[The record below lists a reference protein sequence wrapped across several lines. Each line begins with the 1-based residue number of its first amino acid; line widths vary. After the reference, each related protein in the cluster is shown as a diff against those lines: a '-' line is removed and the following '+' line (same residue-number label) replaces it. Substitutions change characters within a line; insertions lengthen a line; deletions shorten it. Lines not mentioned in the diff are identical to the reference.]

1 VGCSLGGGQH
11 FSQER
16 KMESVEVYTKRVYLF
31 VLTCLVAAFLFTA
44 PSSFAQAA
52 GTGTISGTITDPSN
66 AAIAGASVDVL
77 DVDTGIVRT
86 IQTDDS
92 GLYSAT
98 FLQPGHYQVTATKEG
113 FGKIEQKD
121 ILLEVGHSLTVNLAL
136 PVKTTAETVTVTAEN
151 PLLEPEKTD
160 LSQTVSQTLA
170 ANLPLNGRR
179 WENFALLTPGATTDG
194 SHGLVSYHGISGL
207 FNNSAVDGTSNMQ
220 AFFSEDRGRTT
231 VGYTYSL
238 DAIQEFQVTS
248 NSFSAEFGQAAGG
261 VVNAITKSG
270 TNDVH
275 GDVFYYLRYPSLNA
289 LDPYSKSQGILT
301 QPEHQRQQFGGS
313 VGGPII
319 KDKLFFFANYDGQRR
334 SFPIIYTGPTP
345 AALPAVSTANC
356 SAVIGITATQCS
368 AAVNY
373 VLGTIGARPRYGDQD
388 VYLGKLDYQASTNNH
403 LSVSFNFMDWKAPN
417 DYQGNPTYAVSSS
430 GQNGNYI
437 THERFLVAHWNSVLS
452 ATMVNDL
459 RFQWSRDLEV
469 YSANASGPSVA
480 LGSSSGGIFA
490 YGMPNAL
497 PRPAFPD
504 EHRLEFADSIS
515 MVHNR
520 HTFKFGVDIS
530 PIHELLINLFQGG
543 GIYSYAYNSG
553 NPSTTFQAWLGD
565 LYNLPLSTDSAAT
578 RAARVGKH
586 YNTFAQ
592 AYDPITGVGKDDFY
606 DVDYGFYGEDTWKA
620 RSNVT
625 FNLGLRYDIQWVP
638 QPPRPNTSSALAS
651 YATSTLNIDKADIGP
666 RIGIAW
672 QMSKNMVLRGGYGI
686 FYGKTTNSSF
696 YDTRVENGVY
706 QQTYNCNANYQSP
719 TNPGTVSSCAPIFPN
734 VLFPAPGPA
743 LAPPIA
749 GAVTPAVQN
758 TSPTASTISFRGQA
772 PDYLEP
778 MVNEA
783 NAAVERELP
792 GDMTV
797 SGTYSFSRG
806 QHLPVCDDLNLA
818 PPTSSIT
825 YNVIPGPFAGGGTVT
840 VPLFTSRLTT
850 INPIIS
856 NCQSIVHSLYNA
868 MILTGRKR
876 LSHDFEF
883 MVNYTL
889 AKTQDDGQVLGDT
902 GTFNGSSDPP
912 LNPYNQE
919 LEWGNSDYDQR
930 HRFITSF
937 LWSPRVKSDSRVLRD
952 VVNGFNLSGI
962 VNVSSAFP
970 VNAVFSSSFTP
981 PGGVDAG
988 ATGGVEQNASN
999 AAGRIPNF
1007 PKNYFRGPTQVR
1019 DVDFRI
1025 GRDIPLF
1032 TERYKLQFSIEA
1044 FNLFNHRV
1052 NTTVFNSA
1060 YAYVAPGA
1068 TYTPPTGGSAVCPAG
1083 SSPCMNPQSS
1093 FLTPSATSNSL
1104 IGARQLQISGK
1115 FFF

>member
-1 VGCSLGGGQH
+1 MQ
-11 FSQER
+11 
-16 KMESVEVYTKRVYLF
+16 SVEVYVKRAILLLGF
-31 VLTCLVAAFLFTA
+31 TCLFLLSLFGA
-44 PSSFAQAA
+44 GPAGAQTA

-66 AAIAGASVDVL
+66 ASIAGAIVDVR

-98 FLQPGHYQVTATKEG
+98 FLQPGHYEVSATKAG
-113 FGKIEQKD
+113 FGRVEQKD
-121 ILLEVGHSLTVNLAL
+121 ILLEVGHSLAVNLSL
-136 PVKTTAETVTVTAEN
+136 PVQTTAETVTVTAEA
-151 PLLEPEKTD
+151 PLIEPEKTD

-170 ANLPLNGRR
+170 GNLPLNGRR

-207 FNNSAVDGTSNMQ
+207 FNNSAVDGTSNQQ

-248 NSFSAEFGQAAGG
+248 NAFSAEFGQAAGG

-270 TNDVH
+270 TNDLH

-313 VGGPII
+313 VGGPIV

-334 SFPIIYTGPTP
+334 SFPIIYTGPSS
-345 AALPAVSTANC
+345 AQALAAVSTANC
-356 SAVIGITATQCS
+356 GPITGITAAQCA

-373 VLGTIGARPRYGDQD
+373 IRGTIGPQPRSGDQD

-417 DYQGNPTYAVSSS
+417 DYQGNPTYSVSSE

-437 THERFLVAHWNSVLS
+437 THERYLVAHWNSVLS
-452 ATMVNDL
+452 PTMVNDF

-469 YSANASGPSVA
+469 YSANASGPSVS

-504 EHRLEFADSIS
+504 EHRLEFADSVS

-520 HTFKFGVDIS
+520 HTFKFGVDVS
-530 PIHELLINLFQGG
+530 PIHEVLINLFQGG
-543 GIYSYAYNSG
+543 GIYSYTFSNS
-553 NPSTTFQAWLGD
+553 NPASTFQAWTAD
-565 LYNLPLSTDSAAT
+565 LYNLPLSTDANPAAH
-578 RAARVGKH
+578 VGKH

-592 AYDPITGVGKDDFY
+592 AYDPITGTGKDDFY

-620 RSNVT
+620 RSNLT

-638 QPPRPNTSSALAS
+638 QPPRPNTSSPLAA
-651 YATSTLNIDKADIGP
+651 YATTTLNIDKADIGP
-666 RIGIAW
+666 RLGVAW
-672 QMSKNMVLRGGYGI
+672 QLTPNTVVRGGYGI

-706 QQTYNCNANYQSP
+706 QQTFNCNANYASP
-719 TNPGTVSSCAPIFPN
+719 SSPGTPVACAPIFPN

-743 LAPPIA
+743 LAAPFS
-749 GAVTPAVQN
+749 GAVTPKVTN

-797 SGTYSFSRG
+797 SGTYSFTRG
-806 QHLPVCDDLNLA
+806 QHLPVCDDANLA

-825 YNVIPGPFAGGGTVT
+825 YDVIAGPFAPASTVT

-850 INPIIS
+850 LNPIIS
-856 NCQSIVHSLYNA
+856 TCRSIVHSLYNA
-868 MILTGRKR
+868 FILTGKKR

-883 MVNYTL
+883 MANYTVSH
-889 AKTQDDGQVLGDT
+889 TQDDGQVLGDT
-902 GTFNGSSDPP
+902 GTFNGSSDAP
-912 LNPYNQE
+912 LNPYNQQ
-919 LEWGNSDYDQR
+919 LEWGDSDYDQR
-930 HRFITSF
+930 QRFITSF
-937 LWSPRVKSDSRVLRD
+937 LWTPRTKSDNRVLRD
-952 VVNGFNLSGI
+952 AVNGFNFSGI
-962 VNVSSAFP
+962 VNISSPFP
-970 VNAVFSSSFTP
+970 VNALMASTFTP
-981 PGGVDAG
+981 PGGIDGGV
-988 ATGGVEQNASN
+988 TGGVEQNASN
-999 AAGRIPNF
+999 AAGRTPSV
-1007 PKNYFRGPTQVR
+1007 PKNYFRGPTQIR

-1032 TERYKLQFSIEA
+1032 SERYKLQLVIEA
-1044 FNLFNHRV
+1044 FNLFNHRINTQV
-1052 NTTVFNSA
+1052 NASA

-1068 TYTPPTGGSAVCPAG
+1068 SYTGPTGASAVCPAG
-1083 SSPCMNPQSS
+1083 ASPCLNPQTS
-1093 FLTPSATSNSL
+1093 FLLPTATSNSL
-1104 IGARQLQISGK
+1104 INARQLQISGK